1 MITKSWG
8 ETKNPT
14 IIFVHGGGLS
24 WWAYDEVIQMLKE
37 HYHVVAWVIRG
48 HADNAH
54 NPFISIENSAQN
66 LIGYIEAK
74 HHGHVYGLIG
84 LSLGAQIIVEAISS
98 KHNLCNYAIV
108 ESALVCPMP
117 LVNKTAKLMVNFS
130 HGLIKRVWFANQQAK
145 ALNLPESLWQY
156 YYDDSLKMSKESL
169 IGIIKSNSSF
179 KINKLLKETQT
190 KVLIIA
196 GQKEHKKMLTSAK
209 KLNAVIPNS
218 SIYIGEGLKHGEL
231 SLNYPE
237 QFIEL
242 MESFFAGTL

>member
-8 ETKNPT
+8 DTINPT
-14 IIFVHGGGLS
+14 LILIHGGGLS

-54 NPFISIENSAQN
+54 NPFISIQNSAQN
-66 LIGYIEAK
+66 LTRYIEVE
-74 HHGHVYGLIG
+74 HQGHVYGLIG

-117 LVNKTAKLMVNFS
+117 LVNRSTKMMVNLS
-130 HGLIKRVWFANQQAK
+130 HGLIKREWFAKLQAK
-145 ALNLPESLWQY
+145 ALNLSESLWQN
-156 YYDDSLKMSKESL
+156 YYDDSLKMSKQSL
-169 IGIIKSNSSF
+169 IAILKSNSSYT
-179 KINKLLKETQT
+179 INKRLKETQT

-209 KLNAVIPNS
+209 KLNAVILNS
-218 SIYIGEGLKHGEL
+218 SIYIGESLKHGEL
-231 SLNYPE
+231 SLNHPGR
-237 QFIEL
+237 FIEL
-242 MESFFAGTL
+242 IETFFTGTL